1 MEQPRLAPAPWPAG
15 TGEMAKRIRG
25 FDWASTPLGSIEAWP
40 QSLKTTVELLLSGAF
55 PMVVLWGP
63 QLIQV
68 YNDGYR
74 DLMGTE
80 HPQGLG
86 QAARECR
93 PEVWHIDEPFYR
105 RVQAGETLTFENRF
119 HPVIRSGR
127 LEDAWFTLTYSP
139 VRNETG
145 AMAGVLVTLIEM
157 TSRMLAER
165 ASRESEH
172 RYRAL
177 FNAMDEAYAVV
188 EVMRDAAKGW
198 NDFLFLEVNPAFMK
212 HTGMPYPVGRTATQ
226 ILGTPN
232 PRWAEMYGRVVETGE
247 PVRFEET
254 ELILGRVFDLS
265 VFRLG
270 GAESRRVAV
279 LFTNITEHSRSEA
292 ALRDSEERLR
302 LIVENARDYAIFIT
316 DPQDR
321 VTDWFAGAETVFG
334 WSAEEI
340 LGRSADLIFTPEDR
354 AAGEPEKEIAVART
368 GATAANRR
376 WHLRKDGRRVFIDGS
391 VTALRRPDGSLQGFL
406 KIGQDVTERRAYEE
420 TLKASERHTKFLL
433 AELQH
438 RVRNTLGVIRSIA
451 RRTAATSGTVEDFA
465 MHLEGRIDAFARVQA
480 AVTRDPEAGLDL
492 EMLVADEL
500 RAVAAHEGEQVKS
513 ISGPRMRLQPK
524 AAETLALV
532 IHELATNAVKY
543 GALAAAQGRI
553 EVAWIIDSSGGQ
565 PRLVFQ
571 WIETG
576 VPLAND
582 RPRRRG
588 FGTELI
594 ERTLGYEL
602 GGDAKLD
609 FTPNGLRCTIVLPM
623 DTRLFLPDRE
633 SRRQAH

>member
-1 MEQPRLAPAPWPAG
+1 
-15 TGEMAKRIRG
+15 MAERIRG
-25 FDWASTPLGSIEAWP
+25 HDWASTPLGPIEAWP
-40 QSLKTTVELLLSGAF
+40 QSLRTTVDLLLSGAF
-55 PMVVLWGP
+55 PMVVLWGA

-74 DLMGTE
+74 DLMGIE

-86 QAARECR
+86 RAAREWR
-93 PEVWHIDEPFYR
+93 PEAWHNDEPIYR
-105 RVQAGETLTFENRF
+105 RVRAGETLTFENGF
-119 HPVIRSGR
+119 HPVARSGR
-127 LEDAWFTLTYSP
+127 FEDAWFTLTYSP

-145 AMAGVLVTLIEM
+145 AIAGVLVTLIEM
-157 TSRMLAER
+157 TSHVLAER
-165 ASRESEH
+165 ALRESEH

-177 FNAMDEAYAVV
+177 FNSMDEAYAVV
-188 EVMRDAAKGW
+188 EVLRDDAKGW

-232 PRWAEMYGRVVETGE
+232 PRWAEMYGRVVETGA

-254 ELILGRVFDLS
+254 EATLGRVFDLN

-279 LFTNITEHSRSEA
+279 LFTNITERNRSEA
-292 ALRDSEERLR
+292 ALRDSEERFR
-302 LIVENARDYAIFIT
+302 LIVENAHDYAIFIT

-321 VTDWFAGAETVFG
+321 VTDWFPGAETVFG

-340 LGRSADLIFTPEDR
+340 LGRPADLIFTPEDR
-354 AAGEPEKEIAVART
+354 EAGEPEKEIAVART
-368 GATAANRR
+368 GAAAADRR
-376 WHLRKDGRRVFIDGS
+376 WHLRKDGRRVFIEGS

-420 TLKASERHTKFLL
+420 ALKASERHTKFLL

-451 RRTAATSGTVEDFA
+451 RRTAATSGTAEDFA

-500 RAVAAHEGEQVKS
+500 RAVAAHEGEQVKR
-513 ISGPRMRLQPK
+513 ISGPRTRLQPK
-524 AAETLALV
+524 AAETLALA

-543 GALAAAQGRI
+543 GALAASQGRI
-553 EVAWIIDSSGGQ
+553 EVVWIIDSSGGQ
-565 PRLVFQ
+565 SRLVFQ

-582 RPRRRG
+582 QPRRRG

-623 DTRLFLPDRE
+623 DMRLFLLDRE